1 MCILLPTTRSI
12 RAQTQTMQWMSYCLL
27 LRKRMSSEALEEEG
41 EWTQED
47 VQQISEFKYF
57 KRSIFYLTHLLLHF
71 FLCGMQL
78 CRHPMLPLALL
89 IQFMLADFFVKNLKF
104 ETIISAFKLSRQ
116 PAVLS
121 ISKTQSKATSTK
133 EQHKKYIHHDT
144 NLLLS
149 CLPVSFKPH

>member
-1 MCILLPTTRSI
+1 
-12 RAQTQTMQWMSYCLL
+12 
-27 LRKRMSSEALEEEG
+27 MSSEALEEEG

-57 KRSIFYLTHLLLHF
+57 KRSIFHLTHLLLHF

-78 CRHPMLPLALL
+78 CRHP
-89 IQFMLADFFVKNLKF
+89 MLADFFVKNLKF